1 MEKANKKQERL
12 SYDDAIQKA
21 ETLVSELEQ
30 TPALSVSDYQKK
42 AAEVKRL
49 LDVWENELKGM
60 NYSAEQ

>member
-30 TPALSVSDYQKK
+30 TPALSVSDYQK
-42 AAEVKRL
+42 RP
-49 LDVWENELKGM
+49 LK
-60 NYSAEQ
+60 